1 MGEPERDNG
10 GLTSTGPVDLGRIP
24 APAVVVDA
32 EGRVRAA
39 NSAMLDLAREHQL
52 NLDDECCQL
61 ICRVQGTAEC
71 LRQRPGTWQRVL
83 PQLPDVWLAQA
94 LPTESGCLIQLR
106 TPDSSGQ
113 SQVCQDL
120 LFGIIRWLLSLPS
133 DRIDEGIDFAL
144 AEIGHFLDVDRC
156 YLFRFDEQTQ
166 TISNSHEWVS
176 NHCQPER
183 VNLQNIPVSELPW
196 FWKRM
201 LDKVP
206 VPVNSVAG
214 LPPEARVEQEHWQ
227 AQQIKALLV
236 VPLLLDGS
244 LSGFIG
250 VDAVRSKRHWTE
262 DEARLLR
269 MVGEFISANLER
281 QRAWRMQHNADQ
293 RFVAMTDAVPA
304 LIWELAPD
312 GKVTYGNRSWREYT
326 GCDQSVSL
334 ESIVHEDDRERV
346 FSLLQAGA
354 KGQTRTD
361 EMRLRRAD
369 GSYRWMQVTGA
380 PRAEGDNLLLINC
393 SAFDIT
399 DHRIAEE
406 QLLALNDELEV
417 RVTERT
423 ERLQRAFDDLKMAQT
438 KLLQNEKMASIG
450 QLAAGVAHEI
460 NNPVGFI
467 RSNLTTMGKY
477 VDKLR
482 AYLEEMEK
490 ACDALPEERRDDL
503 KRLRKSHKID
513 YLLEDIPDLLA
524 ESVDGADRVR
534 TIVQNLKSFSRV
546 DQSQYAEA
554 DINECL
560 ESTINIVWNEL
571 KYKTTLHKELGD
583 VPRIRCYP
591 QQLNQVFMNILVNA
605 AQAIETQGDIWV
617 RTFVDND
624 QLVVH
629 IQDNGCGIPEEIRE
643 KIFEPFFTTKEVGKG
658 TGLGMSISWDIVHKH
673 GGRIDIES
681 QVGVGTSFFIYLPLS
696 GAPDPDDKAD
706 GGQ

>member
-1 MGEPERDNG
+1 
-10 GLTSTGPVDLGRIP
+10 
-24 APAVVVDA
+24 
-32 EGRVRAA
+32 
-39 NSAMLDLAREHQL
+39 
-52 NLDDECCQL
+52 
-61 ICRVQGTAEC
+61 
-71 LRQRPGTWQRVL
+71 
-83 PQLPDVWLAQA
+83 
-94 LPTESGCLIQLR
+94 
-106 TPDSSGQ
+106 
-113 SQVCQDL
+113 
-120 LFGIIRWLLSLPS
+120 LLSLPS
-133 DRIDEGIDFAL
+133 ARIDEGIDFAL

-156 YLFRFDEQTQ
+156 YLFRFDEQTL
-166 TISNSHEWVS
+166 TISNSHEWIS
-176 NHCQPER
+176 NHCQPEIA
-183 VNLQNIPVSELPW
+183 NLQKIPVNELPW

-201 LDKVP
+201 LDQVP
-206 VPVNSVAG
+206 VPVDSVAD
-214 LPPEARVEQEHWQ
+214 LPPEARVEQVHWQ
-227 AQQIKALLV
+227 VQEIKALLV

-250 VDAVRSKRHWTE
+250 VDAVRSERHWT
-262 DEARLLR
+262 DTEARLLR
-269 MVGEFISANLER
+269 MAGEFISANLER

-293 RFVAMTDAVPA
+293 RFIAMTDAVPA
-304 LIWELAPD
+304 LIWELDPD
-312 GKVTYGNRSWREYT
+312 GQVTYGNRSWKEFT
-326 GCDQSVSL
+326 GCDQSVRL
-334 ESIVHEDDRERV
+334 ETVVHEEERGRV
-346 FSLLQAGA
+346 LSLLQAAA
-354 KGQTRTD
+354 KGQTRSD

-380 PRAEGDNLLLINC
+380 PRAEGEDLLLINC

-417 RVTERT
+417 RVAERT
-423 ERLQRAFDDLKMAQT
+423 QKLQKAFDDLKMAQT

-467 RSNLTTMGKY
+467 RSNLTTLGKY

-490 ACDALPEERRDDL
+490 ACDALPEERRDEL
-503 KRLRKSHKID
+503 NQLRKSCKIS

-546 DQSQYAEA
+546 DQSQYTEA

-591 QQLNQVFMNILVNA
+591 QQLNQVFMNILLNA

-673 GGRIDIES
+673 GGRIEIES

-696 GAPDPDDKAD
+696 GAPDPDGDEKAD

>member
-1 MGEPERDNG
+1 METVVHEEER
-10 GLTSTGPVDLGRIP
+10 
-24 APAVVVDA
+24 
-32 EGRVRAA
+32 GRV
-39 NSAMLDLAREHQL
+39 L
-52 NLDDECCQL
+52 
-61 ICRVQGTAEC
+61 
-71 LRQRPGTWQRVL
+71 
-83 PQLPDVWLAQA
+83 
-94 LPTESGCLIQLR
+94 
-106 TPDSSGQ
+106 
-113 SQVCQDL
+113 
-120 LFGIIRWLLSLPS
+120 
-133 DRIDEGIDFAL
+133 
-144 AEIGHFLDVDRC
+144 
-156 YLFRFDEQTQ
+156 
-166 TISNSHEWVS
+166 
-176 NHCQPER
+176 
-183 VNLQNIPVSELPW
+183 
-196 FWKRM
+196 
-201 LDKVP
+201 
-206 VPVNSVAG
+206 
-214 LPPEARVEQEHWQ
+214 
-227 AQQIKALLV
+227 
-236 VPLLLDGS
+236 
-244 LSGFIG
+244 
-250 VDAVRSKRHWTE
+250 
-262 DEARLLR
+262 
-269 MVGEFISANLER
+269 
-281 QRAWRMQHNADQ
+281 
-293 RFVAMTDAVPA
+293 
-304 LIWELAPD
+304 
-312 GKVTYGNRSWREYT
+312 
-326 GCDQSVSL
+326 
-334 ESIVHEDDRERV
+334 
-346 FSLLQAGA
+346 SLLQAAA
-354 KGQTRTD
+354 KGQTRSD

-380 PRAEGDNLLLINC
+380 PRKEGEDLLLINC

-406 QLLALNDELEV
+406 QLLALNEELEV
-417 RVTERT
+417 RVAERT
-423 ERLQRAFDDLKMAQT
+423 QKLQKAFDDLKMAQA

-482 AYLEEMEK
+482 AYLEELEK
-490 ACDALPEERRDDL
+490 ARDALPEERRAEL
-503 KRLRKSHKID
+503 NQLRKSHKIS

-524 ESVDGADRVR
+524 ESVEGADRVR

-571 KYKTTLHKELGD
+571 KYKTTLHKELGE

-629 IQDNGCGIPEEIRE
+629 IQDNGCGIPDEIRE

-673 GGRIDIES
+673 GGRIDVES

-696 GAPDPDDKAD
+696 GAPAPDDEGKD
-706 GGQ
+706 PGGR